1 MDLPFRVT
9 KVNNVKLRYVISLK
23 FEDTSFTSLTMFGL
37 QGKAII
43 YSTVKKNLP
52 LYFRNFLVFVIVA
65 II

>member
-23 FEDTSFTSLTMFGL
+23 FEDTSFTSLTKFGL

-52 LYFRNFLVFVIVA
+52 LYF
-65 II
+65 

>member
-23 FEDTSFTSLTMFGL
+23 FEDTSFTSLTKFGL

-43 YSTVKKNLP
+43 YSTVKKIY
-52 LYFRNFLVFVIVA
+52 LYIFEIF
-65 II
+65 

>member
-9 KVNNVKLRYVISLK
+9 NVNNVKLRYVISLK
-23 FEDTSFTSLTMFGL
+23 FEDTSFTSLTKFEL

>member
-23 FEDTSFTSLTMFGL
+23 LEDTYFTSLTKFGL

-43 YSTVKKNLP
+43 YSTVKTNLP
-52 LYFRNFLVFVIVA
+52 FLVFVIVA

>member
-9 KVNNVKLRYVISLK
+9 KVNNVKLRYIISLK
-23 FEDTSFTSLTMFGL
+23 FEHISFTSLTKFGL

-43 YSTVKKNLP
+43 YSTVKENLP
-52 LYFRNFLVFVIVA
+52 LHFRNFLVFVIVA